1 MKDFWNNRYAD
12 SAYAYGIHPNA
23 FFKNEL
29 DRLTPGRLLL
39 PAEGEGRNAV
49 YAARRGWEVHAF
61 DYSETAREKALRLAE
76 AHNVEI
82 DYRLAAYE
90 EIDWPEKSFD
100 CLALIF
106 AHLPAEKR
114 RTYYRKLTAYLK
126 PGATLLL
133 EAFAKAQLGRDSGG
147 PKNLAM
153 LFSREELEEDLAGLP
168 KLRIEEAETELDEG
182 PFHRG
187 SAAVIRVVGRR

>member
-1 MKDFWNNRYAD
+1 MKEFWNKRYA
-12 SAYAYGIHPNA
+12 AEGYAYGIHPNA
-23 FFKNEL
+23 FFKTQL
-29 DRLTPGRLLL
+29 DRLAPGRLLL
-39 PAEGEGRNAV
+39 PAEGQGRNAV

-61 DYSETAREKALRLAE
+61 DYSEAAREKALRLAE
-76 AHNVEI
+76 AHSVEI

-114 RTYYRKLTAYLK
+114 RAYHRKLAAYLK

-153 LFSREELEEDLAGLP
+153 LYSREELEEDLAGLAE
-168 KLRIEEAETELDEG
+168 LHIEETETELDEG

-187 SAAVIRVVGRR
+187 AAAVIRVVGRR